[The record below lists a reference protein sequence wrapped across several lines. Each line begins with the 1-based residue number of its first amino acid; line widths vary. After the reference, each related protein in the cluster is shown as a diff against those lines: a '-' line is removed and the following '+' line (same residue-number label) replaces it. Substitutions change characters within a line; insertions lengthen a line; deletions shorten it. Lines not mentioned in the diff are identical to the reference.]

1 MSQNVYDCFK
11 LESIIQFCLVILAF
25 FHHQNRLREEMN
37 LYRAYLA
44 EQAKEEEKRE
54 KELDALITSEV
65 EKQWAKRA
73 EQWKR
78 EREARAKLM
87 KDVLDT
93 RKQQIKDKCKDNY
106 TSQSHQANYMYM
118 WAHMTVHMIF
128 YNMYEFMD
136 VSE

>member
-1 MSQNVYDCFK
+1 M
-11 LESIIQFCLVILAF
+11 
-25 FHHQNRLREEMN
+25 H
-37 LYRAYLA
+37 LYREYLA

-87 KDVLDT
+87 KDVLDS
-93 RKQQIKDKCKDNY
+93 RKQQIKDKCKKNRTVGSNV
-106 TSQSHQANYMYM
+106 TSCIYAP
-118 WAHMTVHMIF
+118 F
-128 YNMYEFMD
+128 YCTTQ
-136 VSE
+136 

>member
-1 MSQNVYDCFK
+1 
-11 LESIIQFCLVILAF
+11 
-25 FHHQNRLREEMN
+25 MN
-37 LYRAYLA
+37 LYRTYLA

-54 KELDALITSEV
+54 KELDTLITSEV

-93 RKQQIKDKCKDNY
+93 RKQQIKDKCKNN
-106 TSQSHQANYMYM
+106 QYM
-118 WAHMTVHMIF
+118 T
-128 YNMYEFMD
+128 
-136 VSE
+136 